1 MNPSTHPLHRIPP
14 QTKRVALSRIS
25 RLAKAAL
32 VVVGTL
38 AGLPSVQAQDD
49 AFDPGLQH
57 TENPP
62 MVINTRQP
70 PPLPV
75 PTEDFEVRKGYRIIT
90 SLDEFREV
98 TKKSNQKIRMKP
110 GVYRATKADPP
121 VTFPLESS
129 RLSKAKDVKQSY
141 QEHIFAVNGSNN
153 YFDLR
158 GVVIETPVSVQSKLT
173 GRVHVSDS
181 WHINGSGNVFIGG
194 YFRNVLDMPYP
205 TYRVTGNEFEIRG
218 DRNRF
223 FDCVFVIK
231 GSVPYGYTDFYGK
244 GSGSFGRL
252 NKHCFM
258 SIDHANGTELIRC
271 QVYQQSFGH
280 CVHFHTVDGALIQDC
295 MFTGTLRPTDD
306 IFDEVVGRAIEHDF
320 HMLYRKKQ
328 PIPRGEVIPLTEDGI
343 RSYEDVKNIKVVNT
357 TVERM
362 RGAIQL
368 LCTGDVTLENVTVL
382 ESGDFSFDVSATS
395 GSRIVMK
402 DCKGDVAYNPLFNLT
417 RGDLPEGATYEVTLL
432 SPPEGSRSTPRSSL
446 GKICGRKCT
455 FIIKDGTTRPLAEDT
470 NYLNCGGDK
479 ELTDSTIDN
488 QSSAKLILHKNV
500 RNCTIRSKGPVED
513 NGSGNRV
520 MQR

>member
-1 MNPSTHPLHRIPP
+1 MIRF
-14 QTKRVALSRIS
+14 LSS
-25 RLAKAAL
+25 
-32 VVVGTL
+32 VVLFVGV
-38 AGLPSVQAQDD
+38 LPIASVMAQDD
-49 AFDPGLQH
+49 AFDPGLQY
-57 TENPP
+57 TDNPP
-62 MVINTRQP
+62 MVVNTRQP
-70 PPLPV
+70 PPLPE
-75 PTEDFEVRKGYRIIT
+75 PTEDFEVRRGFRVIST
-90 SLDEFREV
+90 LDEFREV

-110 GVYRATKADPP
+110 GIYRATKADPP
-121 VTFPLESS
+121 VTLPLKGSG
-129 RLSKAKDVKQSY
+129 LGGGNQKQSY

-153 YFDLR
+153 TFDLR
-158 GVVIETPVSVQSKLT
+158 GVVIETPVSVQSKLS

-181 WHINGSGNVFIGG
+181 WHINGNGNVFVGG

-205 TYRVTGNEFEIRG
+205 TYRVTGNEFEICG

-223 FDCVFVIK
+223 FDCIFVIK

-258 SIDHANGTELIRC
+258 SIDHADGTELIRC
-271 QVYQQSFGH
+271 KVFQQSFGH

-295 MFTGTLRPTDD
+295 AFTGTLRPTDD
-306 IFDEVVGRAIEHDF
+306 IFDEVVGRAVDNDF
-320 HMLYRKKQ
+320 YMLYRKKQ

-382 ESGDFSFDVSATS
+382 ESGDFSFDVSAVS
-395 GSRIVMK
+395 GSRIMMK

-432 SPPEGSRSTPRSSL
+432 SPPEGSKPTPRSSL
-446 GKICGRKCT
+446 GKICGKKCK
-455 FIIKDGTTRPLAEDT
+455 FVIKDGTTRSLPDEA
-470 NYLNCGGDK
+470 NYLICGGDK
-479 ELTDSTIDN
+479 ELSNSTIDN
-488 QSSAKLILHKNV
+488 QTSAKLILQKNV
-500 RNCTIRSKGPVED
+500 RNCFIRSKGPVED
-513 NGSGNRV
+513 NGSGNKITVIRE
-520 MQR
+520 